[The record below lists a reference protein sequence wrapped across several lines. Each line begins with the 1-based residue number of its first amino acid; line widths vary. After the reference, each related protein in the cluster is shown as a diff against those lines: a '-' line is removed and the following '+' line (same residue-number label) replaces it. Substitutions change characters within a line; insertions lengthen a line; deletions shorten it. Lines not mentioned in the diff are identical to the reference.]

1 MLSDRANALGEATII
16 PLGSAGLIPSGG
28 YREDTPSG
36 SGEVSSTGKED
47 LRI

>member
-1 MLSDRANALGEATII
+1 MLSDRANALGGATII
-16 PLGSAGLIPSGG
+16 RLGSAGLIPAGG
-28 YREDTPSG
+28 DREATPSG